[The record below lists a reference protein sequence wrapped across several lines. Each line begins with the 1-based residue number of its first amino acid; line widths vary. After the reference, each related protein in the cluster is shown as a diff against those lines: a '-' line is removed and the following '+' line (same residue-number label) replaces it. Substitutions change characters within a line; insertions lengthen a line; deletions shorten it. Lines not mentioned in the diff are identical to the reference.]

1 MTGCAVLVALI
12 LIWQYSK
19 GHGTV
24 GTPGQGGRGTY
35 IDMHSHTTEY
45 VNFPP

>member
-1 MTGCAVLVALI
+1 MTGCAVLVAFI

-24 GTPGQGGRGTY
+24 STPGEGGRGTY